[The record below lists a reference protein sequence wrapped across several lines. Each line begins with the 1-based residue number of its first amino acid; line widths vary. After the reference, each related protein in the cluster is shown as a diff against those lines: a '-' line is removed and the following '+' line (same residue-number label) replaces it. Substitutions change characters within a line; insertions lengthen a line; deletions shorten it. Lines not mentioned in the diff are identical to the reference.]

1 MADHTNWDS
10 CTAQKPSTESFFHTS
25 NQTRNRRPP
34 KSYGHFLQFRFYRK
48 VTLSSSSFV
57 NPIGPYWAIFRNDLP
72 PIFAE
77 FCNAQR
83 GKMYYVFLGNFTRQ
97 THDFTP
103 AKHRVHNIVCIYIY
117 TNIYS
122 IHTQCI
128 QGIATCMCMY
138 IIFKYLYM
146 VVHKCISFH
155 NHFWKSWK
163 IPPRGG

>member
-10 CTAQKPSTESFFHTS
+10 CTAQKPSTESVFHTS

-34 KSYGHFLQFRFYRK
+34 KSYGHFLQFRFCRK

-103 AKHRVHNIVCIYIY
+103 AKHRVHNIVCIYIHKHTHTMY
-117 TNIYS
+117 TRDRY
-122 IHTQCI
+122 
-128 QGIATCMCMY
+128 MY
-138 IIFKYLYM
+138 VYVYYI
-146 VVHKCISFH
+146 
-155 NHFWKSWK
+155 
-163 IPPRGG
+163 

>member
-10 CTAQKPSTESFFHTS
+10 CTAQKPSTESVFHTS

-34 KSYGHFLQFRFYRK
+34 KSYGHFLQFRFCRK

-117 TNIYS
+117 TNIYT
-122 IHTQCI
+122 HT
-128 QGIATCMCMY
+128 MY
-138 IIFKYLYM
+138 TRDRYM
-146 VVHKCISFH
+146 YVLAAGFPYVRCCVFFGRWVGVGWADNVQWH
-155 NHFWKSWK
+155 
-163 IPPRGG
+163 